1 MPMMSRTLP
10 VIEIGGVTP
19 RNNLRQTFVPCWQI
33 RQKKREIFGFKETNK
48 MIDKYNLEYAN
59 VVCTEADWEAKE
71 FYYYESYCDKV
82 GTLLQK
88 GRN

>member
-1 MPMMSRTLP
+1 
-10 VIEIGGVTP
+10 
-19 RNNLRQTFVPCWQI
+19 
-33 RQKKREIFGFKETNK
+33 